1 MTELEGHFILSDS
14 EFEKQFATG
23 VLNPSLFSHEAHLR
37 LAWLHI
43 HNYGMEKAI
52 ENVTTQL
59 LSFVSAMGAKDKYN
73 ETLTH
78 AAMRT
83 VYHFKRQS
91 RSKNFKDFILEFP
104 ELKFNFKKLN
114 GFHYANDVFNS
125 IHESY
130 EFDYMEPELVLAR

>member
-1 MTELEGHFILSDS
+1 MKESETHFNLSDS
-14 EFEKQFATG
+14 EFEKQFANGTF
-23 VLNPSLFSHEAHLR
+23 NPSLFSHEAHLR

-43 HNYGMEKAI
+43 HNYGIEMAI
-52 ENVTTQL
+52 KNVTTQL
-59 LSFVSAMGAKDKYN
+59 LSFVSALGTKDKYN

-104 ELKFNFKKLN
+104 ELKFNFKELN
-114 GFHYANDVFNS
+114 GFHYANDIFNS
-125 IHESY
+125 IHESF
-130 EFDYMEPELVLAR
+130 ECDYMEPELV